1 MANLGIAKASYYDTS
16 ISRLNRDLDNS
27 VDRVATAKKNVT
39 ASDIASLKS
48 MDYSFRLDFAATKA
62 AVKSMSVTQ
71 AYLSTAISSLE
82 NSAAILA
89 KIHGLAVLGA
99 NGSNSDADQTAIN
112 TEANELAD
120 EFHKSMINSNF
131 KGQKVFKEG
140 GFDSTMSLGPTASN
154 LWIFELNNSYDF
166 LRL

>member
-1 MANLGIAKASYYDTS
+1 MANLGIAKASYYADTS

-99 NGSNSDADQTAIN
+99 NGSNSDADQSAIN

-131 KGQKVFKEG
+131 KGQFVE
-140 GFDSTMSLGPTASN
+140 ASGQAPIIEN
-154 LWIFELNNSYDF
+154 LPIFNT
-166 LRL
+166 

>member
-1 MANLGIAKASYYDTS
+1 MSEDFSKKILIIKKFTKHFILVSFCYLTSVLSKGYVINGKLGIAKASYYADTS

-71 AYLSTAISSLE
+71 AYLSL
-82 NSAAILA
+82 LY
-89 KIHGLAVLGA
+89 H
-99 NGSNSDADQTAIN
+99 
-112 TEANELAD
+112 
-120 EFHKSMINSNF
+120 
-131 KGQKVFKEG
+131 
-140 GFDSTMSLGPTASN
+140 P
-154 LWIFELNNSYDF
+154 
-166 LRL
+166 